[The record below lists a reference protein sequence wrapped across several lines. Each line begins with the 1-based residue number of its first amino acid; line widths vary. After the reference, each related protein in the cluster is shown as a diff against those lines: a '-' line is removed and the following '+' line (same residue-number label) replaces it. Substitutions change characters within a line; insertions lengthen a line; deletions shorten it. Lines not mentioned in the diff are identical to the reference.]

1 MLLYGISFLKKDK
14 EDIKMYSFMYEKVNK
29 DNKARKD
36 TKFTMIITII
46 IVISLFV
53 IGSFVWSFGF
63 RYRFSHFLEKFAECN
78 SYSEKE
84 DSLTVE
90 MDGKIYKV
98 TDDNRQGIF
107 NYIVLNNS
115 GKESKK
121 LPEEEPIILDY
132 GNGAVIKLW
141 KVPPDKYTNSSG
153 LFLHYEDTDGNSY
166 SYINYKM
173 TLETIITR
181 YLLYDNI
188 DLTRDKT
195 DTEEILVSENNIKKD
210 DVKES
215 EVENEVEEIEI
226 VEGTV
231 PIQDIDWDA
240 YQDIMNAEEYETLLE
255 YMPVLKNESKF
266 TWEDYNPEKEHSVVS
281 IDEFRDIFER
291 YDAGRS
297 ELLVYYIAISDIDED
312 GIKELILFLHNGMG
326 TNLILHKENEE
337 FYGIDKCLRC
347 FGDLQINGIYTG
359 SAGAHSIYYHKM
371 KFADGKFEEN
381 ILAHTDYSAVKQ
393 DTIYFIG
400 DDEVSQ
406 DVFYEWEES
415 VSSEEV
421 TCYDAVRKE

>member
-1 MLLYGISFLKKDK
+1 
-14 EDIKMYSFMYEKVNK
+14 MYSFMYDKINR
-29 DNKARKD
+29 DNKAKKD
-36 TKFTMIITII
+36 TKFTMIITVI
-46 IVISLFV
+46 IVIALV
-53 IGSFVWSFGF
+53 IIASFAWSFGY

-90 MDGKIYKV
+90 MDGKNYKV
-98 TDDNRQGIF
+98 TDDNRKGIF

-121 LPEEEPIILDY
+121 LPEEEPVVLDY
-132 GNGAVIKLW
+132 GNGAIIKLW

-153 LFLHYEDTDGNSY
+153 LFLHYEDTDGYSY

-188 DLTRDKT
+188 DLTEDKT
-195 DTEEILVSENNIKKD
+195 DTEE
-210 DVKES
+210 
-215 EVENEVEEIEI
+215 EIEI
-226 VEGTV
+226 IDGTV

-240 YQDIMNAEEYETLLE
+240 YQNIMNAEEYEALLE
-255 YMPVLKNESKF
+255 YLPVLKNEKTF
-266 TWEDYNPEKEHSVVS
+266 IWEDYNPEKEHSVVS
-281 IDEFRDIFER
+281 IDEFRDIFEK

-297 ELLVYYIAISDIDED
+297 ELLVYYVAISDIDED
-312 GIKELILFLHNGMG
+312 GIKELILFLHNGLG
-326 TNLILHKENEE
+326 TNLILHKENDE
-337 FYGIDKCLRC
+337 FYGIDMCLRS
-347 FGDLQINGIYTG
+347 FGSLQINGIYTG
-359 SAGAHSIYYHKM
+359 SAGAHSIYYMKM
-371 KFADGKFEEN
+371 KFTDGKFEED

-393 DTIYFIG
+393 DTVYFIG

-406 DVFYEWEES
+406 DEFYEWEES

-421 TCYDAVRKE
+421 VCYDAVRKD

>member
-1 MLLYGISFLKKDK
+1 
-14 EDIKMYSFMYEKVNK
+14 MYSFMYDKVNR
-29 DNKARKD
+29 DNKAKKD

-46 IVISLFV
+46 IVIAL
-53 IGSFVWSFGF
+53 IIIASFAWSFGF

-90 MDGKIYKV
+90 MDGKIYKI

-121 LPEEEPIILDY
+121 LPEDKPLVLDY

-141 KVPPDKYTNSSG
+141 KVPPDKYSNSSG
-153 LFLHYEDTDGNSY
+153 LFIHYEDMDGYTY

-181 YLLYDNI
+181 YLLYDNV
-188 DLTRDKT
+188 DLTEDKT
-195 DTEEILVSENNIKKD
+195 DSEDILESENEE
-210 DVKES
+210 KEK
-215 EVENEVEEIEI
+215 IEI
-226 VEGTV
+226 VDGTV

-255 YMPVLKNESKF
+255 YLPVLKNEITF
-266 TWEDYNPEKEHSVVS
+266 TWEVYNYEREHRVVS
-281 IDEFRDIFER
+281 IDEFRDIFEKN
-291 YDAGRS
+291 DAGRS
-297 ELLVYYIAISDIDED
+297 KLLVYYVAISDIDED

-337 FYGIDKCLRC
+337 FYGTDRCVRC
-347 FGDLQINGIYTG
+347 FGDLRINGIYTG
-359 SAGAHSIYYHKM
+359 SSGAHSIYYHKM
-371 KFADGKFEEN
+371 KFSDGKFEED

-393 DTIYFIG
+393 DTVYFIG
-400 DDEVSQ
+400 DDEVSS
-406 DVFYEWEES
+406 DIFHEWVES
-415 VSSEEV
+415 VKAEKV
-421 TCYDAVRKE
+421 VCYDTVRKE

>member
-1 MLLYGISFLKKDK
+1 
-14 EDIKMYSFMYEKVNK
+14 MYSFMYDKINR
-29 DNKARKD
+29 DNKAKKD
-36 TKFTMIITII
+36 TKFTMIITVI
-46 IVISLFV
+46 IVIALV
-53 IGSFVWSFGF
+53 IIASFAWSFGY

-90 MDGKIYKV
+90 MDGKNYKV
-98 TDDNRQGIF
+98 TDDNRKGIF

-121 LPEEEPIILDY
+121 LPEEEPVVLDY
-132 GNGAVIKLW
+132 GNGAIIKLW

-153 LFLHYEDTDGNSY
+153 LFLHYEDTDGYSY

-188 DLTRDKT
+188 DLTEDKT
-195 DTEEILVSENNIKKD
+195 DTEE
-210 DVKES
+210 
-215 EVENEVEEIEI
+215 EIEI
-226 VEGTV
+226 IDGTV

-240 YQDIMNAEEYETLLE
+240 YQNIMNAEEYEALLE
-255 YMPVLKNESKF
+255 YLPVLKNEKTF
-266 TWEDYNPEKEHSVVS
+266 IWEDYNPEKEHSVVS
-281 IDEFRDIFER
+281 IDEFRDIFEK

-297 ELLVYYIAISDIDED
+297 ELLVYYVAISDIDED
-312 GIKELILFLHNGMG
+312 GIKELILFLHNGLG
-326 TNLILHKENEE
+326 TNLILHKENDE
-337 FYGIDKCLRC
+337 FYGIDMGLRS
-347 FGDLQINGIYTG
+347 FGSLQINGIYTG
-359 SAGAHSIYYHKM
+359 SAGAHSIYYMKM
-371 KFADGKFEEN
+371 KFTDGKFEED

-393 DTIYFIG
+393 DTVYFIG

-406 DVFYEWEES
+406 DEFYEWEES

-421 TCYDAVRKE
+421 VCYDAVRKD